1 MKNEEKLQTGRPSKK
16 RLHLPY
22 FNIYIIIVIII
33 IIITITITITITI
46 YSSSVFF
53 KLMQTLILKFLNFV
67 LKAVYL
73 CYS

>member
-33 IIITITITITITI
+33 IIITITITITI